1 MNFIG
6 GNPYKNAAILKAKRL
21 KEEKIDLEKWNSL
34 TEEEKEARV
43 KKSKEDAFLAPRV
56 DTHAMCSNFYGRKS

>member
-6 GNPYKNAAILKAKRL
+6 GNPYKNAAIQKAKRL
-21 KEEKIDLEKWNSL
+21 KEEKIALDKWNSL
-34 TEEEKEARV
+34 TEEEREARV
-43 KKSKEDAFLAPRV
+43 KKSKEDSFAAPRV